1 MLPSE
6 FWALSAGAH
15 GRFPTASGSEQAGS
29 LSCGKV
35 GAVSQLLGSHW
46 IAAAGFPIARVGWWT
61 VFAGSLGGRFLGVTQ
76 CWSHDPG
83 SWAAQLV
90 GLVPKLL
97 VSKTWLKILG
107 LNNKCGA
114 CILHEI
120 SGHATLWFQG
130 YVPGLILLHIMSKDS
145 NYFFSLLIW
154 ENGNCFADTKFC
166 TFYIP
171 RVVQITLEVI
181 LNTVYFIPDEG
192 KDHSGGAKQ
201 KCYCSAHGKIM
212 GTNKAD
218 PVKRRNI
225 FSNSKNGTKVYFTC
239 FALVCSMFE
248 WYYCYVSVFM
258 KSKK

>member
-6 FWALSAGAH
+6 FWALSAAVL
-15 GRFPTASGSEQAGS
+15 GRFPTASGSALAGS

-61 VFAGSLGGRFLGVTQ
+61 VFAGSLAGSFRGVTQ
-76 CWSHDPG
+76 CWNHNPG

-90 GLVPKLL
+90 ATQLVGLMPKLL

-114 CILHEI
+114 CLLHEI

-154 ENGNCFADTKFC
+154 ENGNCFADIKFC

-171 RVVQITLEVI
+171 RVVQITLEVV
-181 LNTVYFIPDEG
+181 LKTVYF
-192 KDHSGGAKQ
+192 S
-201 KCYCSAHGKIM
+201 
-212 GTNKAD
+212 
-218 PVKRRNI
+218 
-225 FSNSKNGTKVYFTC
+225 
-239 FALVCSMFE
+239 FALQ
-248 WYYCYVSVFM
+248 YQM
-258 KSKK
+258 KERTIVMVQNSNVIVLLMARLWEPTRLIHLKGEIFFLAAKMVQRFILLVLP